1 MDIFQCI
8 ISYKIQIHLQ
18 CFRGWRWARTWKQCR
33 PRLLYFPGKIYLPFY
48 IWNFQFC
55 KNFNLCNILA
65 FYKVWSR
72 FRIDFA
78 LQALQCS
85 LILIIL
91 AITVITNISIVLNI
105 RNSEIKRRIVSFLLI
120 KNLCI
125 VDTVGAM
132 LILPVPLAATFRGE
146 KWKRLI
152 FAIAI
157 SQSSTSPCLP

>member
-1 MDIFQCI
+1 MGLTQKKVQDTSFIFPRQAPLYL
-8 ISYKIQIHLQ
+8 SYLSI
-18 CFRGWRWARTWKQCR
+18 FRVRN
-33 PRLLYFPGKIYLPFY
+33 LIL
-48 IWNFQFC
+48 NFS
-55 KNFNLCNILA
+55 KKFNLCNILA
-65 FYKVWSR
+65 FCKVWSR

-91 AITVITNISIVLNI
+91 FITVVTNISIVLNI

-132 LILPVPLAATFRGE
+132 LILPVPLAATFRG
-146 KWKRLI
+146 KDTKP
-152 FAIAI
+152 
-157 SQSSTSPCLP
+157 QSS

>member
-1 MDIFQCI
+1 MKF
-8 ISYKIQIHLQ
+8 S
-18 CFRGWRWARTWKQCR
+18 
-33 PRLLYFPGKIYLPFY
+33 
-48 IWNFQFC
+48 
-55 KNFNLCNILA
+55 LA
-65 FYKVWSR
+65 SGL
-72 FRIDFA
+72 I

-91 AITVITNISIVLNI
+91 FITVVTNISIVLNI

-146 KWKRLI
+146 KTK
-152 FAIAI
+152 A
-157 SQSSTSPCLP
+157 LPP